1 MGIKFRQKNKNKN
14 ILMKKENI
22 NNYYTNED
30 LINFEKLKN
39 FKEFK
44 VNKLNNNQNNSH
56 PVRYAV
62 SDNRNFNKIMNVGN
76 NEKSSSKKVN
86 KSRDY
91 KPSDFENFKK
101 LKQFTTFND
110 SEPLNNKTEPEKT
123 ITEYTNKDISSF
135 DKIIKS
141 KGDSKNKSENK
152 NNVKIDSKKIK
163 IIDFNKLNEREKNFK
178 NKTGIEKIKVVYF
191 D

>member
-1 MGIKFRQKNKNKN
+1 
-14 ILMKKENI
+14 MKKENI
-22 NNYYTNED
+22 NNYYTDED
-30 LINFEKLKN
+30 LINFERLKN

-76 NEKSSSKKVN
+76 NEKSSSKEVN
-86 KSRDY
+86 KSKDY
-91 KPSDFENFKK
+91 TTSDFDNFKK

-110 SEPLNNKTEPEKT
+110 NEPLNNKTEPEIT
-123 ITEYTNKDISSF
+123 ITEYTDKDMSAF

-141 KGDSKNKSENK
+141 KGNTKNESENK
-152 NNVKIDSKKIK
+152 NNTKIDNKKIK
-163 IIDFNKLNEREKNFK
+163 TIDFNKLNEREKNFK
-178 NKTGIEKIKVVYF
+178 NKVGIEKIKVVYF

>member
-1 MGIKFRQKNKNKN
+1 
-14 ILMKKENI
+14 MKKENI

-44 VNKLNNNQNNSH
+44 VNKLNNNQYKSH
-56 PVRYAV
+56 PIRYAV
-62 SDNRNFNKIMNVGN
+62 SDNRNFNKIMNIDN
-76 NEKSSSKKVN
+76 NEFSSKKLN
-86 KSRDY
+86 KTKDY
-91 KPSDFENFKK
+91 TPSDFENFKK
-101 LKQFTTFND
+101 LKQFTTFKD
-110 SEPLNNKTEPEKT
+110 SELLNNKTETEKT
-123 ITEYTNKDISSF
+123 ITEYTDKDMSAF
-135 DKIIKS
+135 NKIIKS
-141 KGDSKNKSENK
+141 KGDTKNENK

-178 NKTGIEKIKVVYF
+178 NKVGIEKIKVVYF

>member
-1 MGIKFRQKNKNKN
+1 
-14 ILMKKENI
+14 MKKENI
-22 NNYYTNED
+22 NNYYTDED

-44 VNKLNNNQNNSH
+44 VNKLNDNQNNSH
-56 PVRYAV
+56 PIRYAV

-76 NEKSSSKKVN
+76 NEKSSSKEVN

-110 SEPLNNKTEPEKT
+110 NEPLNNKTEPEKT
-123 ITEYTNKDISSF
+123 ITEYTNKDKSSF

-141 KGDSKNKSENK
+141 KSDAKNESENK
-152 NNVKIDSKKIK
+152 HNVKIDNKKIK

-178 NKTGIEKIKVVYF
+178 NKVGIEKIKVVYF

>member
-1 MGIKFRQKNKNKN
+1 
-14 ILMKKENI
+14 MKKENI
-22 NNYYTNED
+22 NNYYTDED

-76 NEKSSSKKVN
+76 NEKSSSKEVN

-110 SEPLNNKTEPEKT
+110 SEPLNNKIEPEKT
-123 ITEYTNKDISSF
+123 ITKYTDKDISSF

-141 KGDSKNKSENK
+141 KGDEKNKSENK

-178 NKTGIEKIKVVYF
+178 NKIGIEKIKVVYF

>member
-1 MGIKFRQKNKNKN
+1 
-14 ILMKKENI
+14 MKKENI
-22 NNYYTNED
+22 NNYYTDED

-44 VNKLNNNQNNSH
+44 VNKLNNNQNKSH
-56 PVRYAV
+56 HVRYAV
-62 SDNRNFNKIMNVGN
+62 SDNRNFNKIMNIDN
-76 NEKSSSKKVN
+76 NESSSKKVN
-86 KSRDY
+86 KTKDY
-91 KPSDFENFKK
+91 TPSDFENFKK

-110 SEPLNNKTEPEKT
+110 NEPLNNKTEPEKT
-123 ITEYTNKDISSF
+123 ITEYTNKDKSSF

-141 KGDSKNKSENK
+141 KSDAKNESENK
-152 NNVKIDSKKIK
+152 HNVKIDNKKIK

-178 NKTGIEKIKVVYF
+178 NKVGIEKIKVVYF

>member
-1 MGIKFRQKNKNKN
+1 
-14 ILMKKENI
+14 MKKENI
-22 NNYYTNED
+22 NNYYTDED

-56 PVRYAV
+56 PVRYEV
-62 SDNRNFNKIMNVGN
+62 SDNRNFNKIMNVGI

-110 SEPLNNKTEPEKT
+110 SEPLNNKIEPEKT
-123 ITEYTNKDISSF
+123 ITKYTDKDISSF

-141 KGDSKNKSENK
+141 KGDEKNKSENK

-178 NKTGIEKIKVVYF
+178 NKVGIEKIKVVYF

>member
-1 MGIKFRQKNKNKN
+1 
-14 ILMKKENI
+14 MKKENI
-22 NNYYTNED
+22 NNYNTEED

-44 VNKLNNNQNNSH
+44 VNKLNNSQNKSH

-62 SDNRNFNKIMNVGN
+62 SDNRNFNKIMNIDN
-76 NEKSSSKKVN
+76 NEFSSKKVN
-86 KSRDY
+86 KTKDY
-91 KPSDFENFKK
+91 TPSDFDNFKK

-110 SEPLNNKTEPEKT
+110 NEPLNNKTEPEKT
-123 ITEYTNKDISSF
+123 ITEYTNKDKSSF

-141 KGDSKNKSENK
+141 KSDAKNESENK
-152 NNVKIDSKKIK
+152 HNVKIDNKKIK

-178 NKTGIEKIKVVYF
+178 NKVGIEKIKVVYF

>member
-1 MGIKFRQKNKNKN
+1 
-14 ILMKKENI
+14 MKKENI

-44 VNKLNNNQNNSH
+44 VNKLNNNQNKSH

-62 SDNRNFNKIMNVGN
+62 SDNRNFNKIMNIDN
-76 NEKSSSKKVN
+76 NESSSKKVN
-86 KSRDY
+86 KTKDY
-91 KPSDFENFKK
+91 TPSDFENFKK

-110 SEPLNNKTEPEKT
+110 SEPLNSKTEPDKT

>member
-1 MGIKFRQKNKNKN
+1 
-14 ILMKKENI
+14 MKKENI
-22 NNYYTNED
+22 NNYYTDED

-76 NEKSSSKKVN
+76 NEKSSSKEVN
-86 KSRDY
+86 KSKDY
-91 KPSDFENFKK
+91 KASDFEIFKK

-110 SEPLNNKTEPEKT
+110 NEPLNNKTEPEKT
-123 ITEYTNKDISSF
+123 IAKYTDKDMSTF
-135 DKIIKS
+135 NKIIKF
-141 KGDSKNKSENK
+141 KDNKKNGSENK
-152 NNVKIDSKKIK
+152 SNTKIDNKKIK
-163 IIDFNKLNEREKNFK
+163 IIDFNKLNEREKKLK
-178 NKTGIEKIKVVYF
+178 NKMGIEKIKVVYF

>member
-1 MGIKFRQKNKNKN
+1 
-14 ILMKKENI
+14 MKKENI
-22 NNYYTNED
+22 NNYYTDED

-44 VNKLNNNQNNSH
+44 VNKLNNNQNKSH

-62 SDNRNFNKIMNVGN
+62 SDNRNFNKIMNIDN
-76 NEKSSSKKVN
+76 NESSSKKVN
-86 KSRDY
+86 KTKDY
-91 KPSDFENFKK
+91 TPSDFENFKK

-110 SEPLNNKTEPEKT
+110 NEPLNNKTEPEKT
-123 ITEYTNKDISSF
+123 ITEYTDKDMSAF

-141 KGDSKNKSENK
+141 KSDAKNESENK

-178 NKTGIEKIKVVYF
+178 NKAGIEKIKVVYF

>member
-1 MGIKFRQKNKNKN
+1 
-14 ILMKKENI
+14 MKKENI
-22 NNYYTNED
+22 NNYYTDED

-44 VNKLNNNQNNSH
+44 VNKLNNNQNKSH

-62 SDNRNFNKIMNVGN
+62 SDNRNFNKIMNIDN
-76 NEKSSSKKVN
+76 NESSSKKVN
-86 KSRDY
+86 KTKDY
-91 KPSDFENFKK
+91 TPSDFENFKK

-110 SEPLNNKTEPEKT
+110 SEPLNNKTEPDKT

-135 DKIIKS
+135 DKIIKP
-141 KGDSKNKSENK
+141 KGDSKNESENK
-152 NNVKIDSKKIK
+152 NNVKIDNKKIK
-163 IIDFNKLNEREKNFK
+163 IIDFNELSEREKNFK
-178 NKTGIEKIKVVYF
+178 SKTGIEKIKVVYF

>member
-1 MGIKFRQKNKNKN
+1 
-14 ILMKKENI
+14 MKKENI
-22 NNYYTNED
+22 NNYYTDED

-44 VNKLNNNQNNSH
+44 VNKLNNNQNNNH

-62 SDNRNFNKIMNVGN
+62 SDNRNFNKIMNIDN
-76 NEKSSSKKVN
+76 NESSSKKVN
-86 KSRDY
+86 KTKDY
-91 KPSDFENFKK
+91 TPSDFENFKK
-101 LKQFTTFND
+101 LKQFATFND
-110 SEPLNNKTEPEKT
+110 SETSNNKTEPEKT
-123 ITEYTNKDISSF
+123 ITEYTNKDKSSF

-141 KGDSKNKSENK
+141 KGDAKKENK
-152 NNVKIDSKKIK
+152 NNVKSDNKKIK
-163 IIDFNKLNEREKNFK
+163 IIDFNELSEREKNFK

>member
-1 MGIKFRQKNKNKN
+1 
-14 ILMKKENI
+14 MKKENI
-22 NNYYTNED
+22 NNYYTDED

-44 VNKLNNNQNNSH
+44 VNKLNNNQNKSH

-62 SDNRNFNKIMNVGN
+62 LDNRNFNKIMNIDN
-76 NEKSSSKKVN
+76 NESSSKKVN
-86 KSRDY
+86 KTKDY
-91 KPSDFENFKK
+91 TPSDFENFKK

-110 SEPLNNKTEPEKT
+110 NEPLNNKTEPEKT
-123 ITEYTNKDISSF
+123 ITEYTNKDKSSF

-141 KGDSKNKSENK
+141 KSDAKNESENK
-152 NNVKIDSKKIK
+152 HNVKIDNKKIK

-178 NKTGIEKIKVVYF
+178 NKVGIEKIKVVYF